1 MKHLLL
7 GLIATAFL
15 LTSCSSEEVMINP
28 DETNNQM
35 LESFEIKRNTDG
47 SYALTHEVRE
57 GVSVEYTDE
66 KDSNEIFLFA
76 DETSGKAQESHN
88 YDVENNRLNLI
99 FIDENNNSLPQVSIE
114 DENTIGKSEDLG
126 LLNTYSINFNQDG
139 TVQLDFKVEN
149 GVDVAFGYNIAENIN
164 DIYLTE
170 GNSTQSDYSKSYN
183 KETDGSLRIDFVQAE
198 SKTLET
204 KKPRVIVSY

>member
-7 GLIATAFL
+7 GLIATTFL
-15 LTSCSSEEVMINP
+15 LTSCSPEEVMMNP
-28 DETNNQM
+28 DETNNDM

-47 SYALTHEVRE
+47 SYALTHEVKE
-57 GVSVEYTDE
+57 GVNVEYTDE

-76 DETSGKAQESHN
+76 DETARKAQNSRN

-99 FIDENNNSLPQVSIE
+99 FTDENNNSLPQVSIE
-114 DENTIGKSEDLG
+114 DKNTIEKSDDLD
-126 LLNTYSINFNQDG
+126 LLDTYSINFHQDG

-149 GVDVAFGYNIAENIN
+149 GVDVAFGYNNAENTN

-170 GNSTQSDYSKSYN
+170 GNSTQLDYSKSYS
-183 KETDGSLRIDFVQAE
+183 KEADGSLRVDFVQ
-198 SKTLET
+198 SINKTSET
-204 KKPRVIVSY
+204 KKPRVIVSH